1 ICDYCGN
8 ILTEEDYVT
17 ECGHIICRSKCY
29 SNESVCPICKKK
41 CKFVVISG
49 NVPQDATGFLR
60 PIKNIF
66 EDTTN
71 IFNFRLLALRRL
83 IQSQKIR
90 IAKQKDLINQ
100 AKEQVSQLKDY
111 KWEIYYLKKENKE
124 LRSKLNQSR
133 E

>member
-1 ICDYCGN
+1 MDGICDYCGN

-17 ECGHIICRSKCY
+17 ECGHIICGSKCY
-29 SNESVCPICKKK
+29 SKESVCPICKKK

-71 IFNFRLLALRRL
+71 IVNVYF
-83 IQSQKIR
+83 
-90 IAKQKDLINQ
+90 
-100 AKEQVSQLKDY
+100 
-111 KWEIYYLKKENKE
+111 
-124 LRSKLNQSR
+124 
-133 E
+133 